1 MLDLEV
7 LQEQHKAYSK
17 QLLQN
22 ATDLEEL
29 TQAMQDQRD
38 AIRDMEIE
46 LREMIRDAIL
56 DREALNRRM
65 LEGRIDIENEILDVL
80 TKRYE
85 TERDQLLE
93 LGQAR

>member
-1 MLDLEV
+1 MLDLEA